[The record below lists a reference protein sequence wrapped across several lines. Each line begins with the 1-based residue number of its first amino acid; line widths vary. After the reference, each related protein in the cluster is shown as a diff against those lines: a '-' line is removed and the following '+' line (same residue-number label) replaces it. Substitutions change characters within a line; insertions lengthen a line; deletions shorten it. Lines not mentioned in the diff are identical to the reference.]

1 MSKFIFVNR
10 FVSSTDLQVYFT
22 ISDEKSK
29 RFEEK
34 FLKNLFCYIF
44 SQVLFGSIKILAV
57 RLCLLQNKKVYI

>member
-22 ISDEKSK
+22 IFVEKSK

-34 FLKNLFCYIF
+34 FLKNLFCNVF
-44 SQVLFGSIKILAV
+44 VQKMLVFHKT
-57 RLCLLQNKKVYI
+57 